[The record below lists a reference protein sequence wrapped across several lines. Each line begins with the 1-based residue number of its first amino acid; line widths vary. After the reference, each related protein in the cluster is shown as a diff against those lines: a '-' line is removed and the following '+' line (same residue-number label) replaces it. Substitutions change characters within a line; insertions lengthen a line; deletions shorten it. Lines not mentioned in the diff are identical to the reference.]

1 MASSHQ
7 ASSIINS
14 SPNTEMG
21 NSCRTHVCPHCT
33 KPFTQ
38 KVRFLY
44 HLLAEHGVKDYESRN
59 ILPCSNCSAAFL
71 RNTDRSKHDL
81 CVHQRLRPYKCA
93 VENCNSAFFFEKDLT
108 KHRSTVHLRHKPFRC
123 SICPKAFG
131 KREHMTS
138 HVKRVHHKLRPFRC
152 DVCDIRL
159 ASKYNLQGH
168 LKTAA
173 HAAAE
178 SLQKK
183 NEITV
188 GKATESIGLAAEKG
202 VADQSV
208 QSVD

>member
-1 MASSHQ
+1 M
-7 ASSIINS
+7 
-14 SPNTEMG
+14 
-21 NSCRTHVCPHCT
+21 
-33 KPFTQ
+33 
-38 KVRFLY
+38 
-44 HLLAEHGVKDYESRN
+44 
-59 ILPCSNCSAAFL
+59 
-71 RNTDRSKHDL
+71 
-81 CVHQRLRPYKCA
+81 
-93 VENCNSAFFFEKDLT
+93 

-178 SLQKK
+178 SLRRRAL
-183 NEITV
+183 EARS
-188 GKATESIGLAAEKG
+188 GAAHMLAQPSKPTM
-202 VADQSV
+202 
-208 QSVD
+208 